1 MKIKPLAIV
10 LLVVAIWFGIGYL
23 INYQH
28 EKKIEENTRKI
39 TTELGDEFIITTD
52 IDLLGKTFLWD
63 EKSKFSC
70 RIHYYNP
77 DENIIL
83 LCDTK
88 NVTIYSLCSTKFCKV
103 KKYDTYI
110 SLQSYNEDNS
120 DIYKYLKEINEN
132 DKEASVYLK
141 DYLNN
146 LKDSQPN
153 VN

>member
-1 MKIKPLAIV
+1 MRVKPLAIV
-10 LLVVAIWFGIGYL
+10 LLIVAIWLGIGYL

-52 IDLLGKTFLWD
+52 IDLLGKTFLRS
-63 EKSKFSC
+63 EKNKFSC
-70 RIHYYNP
+70 RIQYYNP

-83 LCDTK
+83 LCDTE

-110 SLQSYNEDNS
+110 SLQSYNEDNA
-120 DIYKYLKEINEN
+120 DIYVYLKEIIKN
-132 DKEASVYLK
+132 DKEAEQYLSS
-141 DYLNN
+141 YLNN
-146 LKDSQPN
+146 IN
-153 VN
+153 

>member
-10 LLVVAIWFGIGYL
+10 LLVVAIWLGIGYL

-52 IDLLGKTFLWD
+52 IDLLGKTFLRS
-63 EKSKFSC
+63 EKNKFSC
-70 RIHYYNP
+70 RIQYYNP
-77 DENIIL
+77 DDNVLL
-83 LCDTK
+83 LCDTE

-110 SLQSYNEDNS
+110 SLQSYNEDNA
-120 DIYKYLKEINEN
+120 DIYKYLREIIKD
-132 DKEASVYLK
+132 DKEAEQYLSS
-141 DYLNN
+141 YLNSIN
-146 LKDSQPN
+146 
-153 VN
+153 